1 MTQDQEFF
9 DFIMVQPVNPI
20 ANRQSE
26 FHVGLQIVTDL
37 FLLASRFQR
46 LGSDR
51 SNSKQRFHVGYCLCV
66 DQFAVA
72 LR

>member
-9 DFIMVQPVNPI
+9 NFIMVQPMNPI

-26 FHVGLQIVTDL
+26 FYVGLQIVTDL

-46 LGSDR
+46 LGSDKCSATFTGSFFSFSVHR
-51 SNSKQRFHVGYCLCV
+51 
-66 DQFAVA
+66 
-72 LR
+72 